1 MCLSASISGAQ
12 ALGMPFRGAE
22 HITSGYGEIRPNHF
36 HSGIDYALPVGRE
49 LLAVDRGWVS
59 RIRVSS
65 RGYGKVVYIDHPQ
78 GLTSVYAHCS
88 KFSPEMEAYVRQ
100 IQNDSR
106 EYELDVLPD
115 STLFPVAKGQIV
127 AYSGNSGTS
136 TGAHLH
142 FELRDRYFENTF
154 NPFLFGYACDDK
166 SAPLVQQM
174 FILPHPETGTVNQ
187 KADITPLKLSYNKK
201 LKRKVVHPK
210 QPMPIV
216 SGWVGF
222 GFSGGDVLDKTKH
235 LSGIYS
241 VSLRVDSVLVFSARF
256 DAFSFDE
263 TRAVNA
269 YINYPRKLRSKQKL
283 QQCIVPEN
291 NQIGIYTAQENRGYY
306 FFDEARLYVIELILQ
321 DFSGNTTEFSFKVKG
336 KPPGLNSEKRKADV
350 HGTQWVQSGTNQSI
364 QLQNTFEAF
373 FDSNSIY
380 ESQAVKL
387 KRAAASSASSP
398 IIEFGS
404 RFQPIHQKIKIRIRH
419 TSENA
424 ALNDKLLIKRI
435 SGADTDYLSAVLN
448 DGWLEGYTDAFGDF
462 SIAVDTLPPQV
473 SIIKKIAGYKSIKK
487 GRRRV
492 KVPIE
497 QKGPPEA
504 KGNIR
509 FKISD
514 RYAGVETVQAFLDG
528 NWILAESDEENEYR
542 FRMPETLDY
551 GCHILEITAV
561 DRVGNARFFLQ
572 ELEKTPEL
580 PKENQDE

>member
-1 MCLSASISGAQ
+1 MSLSASISGAQ
-12 ALGMPFRGAE
+12 TLGMPFRGAE
-22 HITSGYGEIRPNHF
+22 SITSGYGEIRPNHF
-36 HSGIDYALPVGRE
+36 HSGIDYAIPVGKE
-49 LLAVDRGWVS
+49 LLAIDQGWIS

-88 KFSPEMEAYVRQ
+88 RFSPEIENYIRQ
-100 IQNDSR
+100 IQNESR

-115 STLFPVAKGQIV
+115 SSLFPVAKGQTI

-166 SAPLVQQM
+166 SAPQLQQM
-174 FILPHPETGTVNQ
+174 FILPHPESGTVNQ
-187 KADITPLKLSYNKK
+187 KSEITQLKLSYNKK

-210 QPMPIV
+210 QPTPIV

-241 VSLRVDSVLVFSARF
+241 VSLRVDSVTVFSARF

-269 YINYPRKLRSKQKL
+269 YINYPRKQRSKQKL

-291 NQIGIYTAQENRGYY
+291 NLIGIYTTQENRGYY
-306 FFDEARLYVIELILQ
+306 YFDEARVYLIELILS
-321 DFSGNTTEFSFKVKG
+321 DYAGNSTTFSFKVKG
-336 KPPGLNSEKRKADV
+336 KVPAETSERIRAEV
-350 HGTQWVQSGTNQSI
+350 AGTQWVQAGSTQTI

-373 FDSNSIY
+373 FDPNSIY

-387 KRAAASSASSP
+387 KRATSSSGSSP
-398 IIEFGS
+398 VIEFGS

-435 SGADTDYLSAVLN
+435 SGTDTDYLSAVLN

-462 SIAVDTLPPQV
+462 SVAVDTLPPQV
-473 SIIKKIAGYKSIKK
+473 SIIKKIAGYKTIKK

-492 KVPIE
+492 KVPVE

-509 FKISD
+509 FKIFD

-542 FRMPETLDY
+542 FRMPDSLDY

-561 DRVGNARFFLQ
+561 DRVGNARFFMQ